1 MSKPTRVELFANDV
15 AELQHWINATKLT
28 ERDCGLILYKLATIP
43 PLNDKRASVEYVL
56 KIKKKL
62 KFYPYEPPTKQ

>member
-1 MSKPTRVELFANDV
+1 MSKPTRAELYAADLVELQA
-15 AELQHWINATKLT
+15 WINSTKLT

-62 KFYPYEPPTKQ
+62 KFYPYEPTTKQ